1 MTWTVQQLVGRWCF
15 SFGYFGGRQGNKEL
29 KSEWMDGGVSLILP
43 VTLSRFVGDDIS
55 PPFSPLF
62 PLCYLTDSLSSLALI
77 QGDNLGFWVLD
88 KLHLSLPFFF
98 FFLKNFSS
106 PPPQPFTFSPP
117 PCARPRLTRWDGTYQ
132 CQNKQPHCVSREPS
146 GHRQGAYFFETWIGY
161 PFTGETGPAGI
172 PYADREHGWSGGEG
186 GTASANCTKGT
197 RRSVLSFKNRDP
209 QRWCK
214 KHLKK
219 WEWRV

>member
-1 MTWTVQQLVGRWCF
+1 MTGTALQLVGRWCF
-15 SFGYFGGRQGNKEL
+15 SFGYFGGRKGNKEL
-29 KSEWMDGGVSLILP
+29 KSKWMDGRVSLILP

-55 PPFSPLF
+55 PPFSS
-62 PLCYLTDSLSSLALI
+62 SLSAILQTLHRLSLI
-77 QGDNLGFWVLD
+77 GGDNLGVWVWD

-98 FFLKNFSS
+98 FKEFPLSS
-106 PPPQPFTFSPP
+106 PRPFTFSPP

-161 PFTGETGPAGI
+161 PFTREKGPAGI
-172 PYADREHGWSGGEG
+172 PYADGKHGWSGSKG

-197 RRSVLSFKNRDP
+197 RRSVLSFKNREP
-209 QRWCK
+209 ERWCK

-219 WEWRV
+219 WEWSV